1 MSNPKLF
8 AVGIEGQ
15 YGIKAS
21 EITAQSHDFLKVNGG
36 RAVQQW
42 ANKRIKNE
50 DLPTSQCG
58 CHIKLSSVLDDPETA
73 MEVHSYLQ
81 LNK

>member
-15 YGIKAS
+15 YRIEAS

-36 RAVQQW
+36 
-42 ANKRIKNE
+42 
-50 DLPTSQCG
+50 
-58 CHIKLSSVLDDPETA
+58 
-73 MEVHSYLQ
+73 
-81 LNK
+81 